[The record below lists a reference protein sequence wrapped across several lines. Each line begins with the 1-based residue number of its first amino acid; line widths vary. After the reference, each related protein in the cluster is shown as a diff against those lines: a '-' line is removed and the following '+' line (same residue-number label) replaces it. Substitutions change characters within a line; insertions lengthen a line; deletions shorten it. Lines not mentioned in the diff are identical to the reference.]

1 MRISDWS
8 SDVCSSDLSASRTR
22 PDNHSEKKQRR
33 DGSRQKLLRRFPHGT
48 NAPPPLAG
56 EDGRGEPPPPRCFRS
71 SSVGRNRR
79 RRFSRM
85 QTCQIPLRGFRPTE
99 CFPRT
104 RPTSEAHTSPPH
116 PLPPT
121 SHPLLR
127 SHPTPPHPP

>member
-48 NAPPPLAG
+48 HAPPPLAG
-56 EDGRGEPPPPRCFRS
+56 EDGWGEPPPPRCFRS

-79 RRFSRM
+79 RRFRRM
-85 QTCQIPLRGFRPTE
+85 HTWQIPLRGLRPTE
-99 CFPRT
+99 CR
-104 RPTSEAHTSPPH
+104 SEEHTAELQSLMRNSIYVLCLKNKTKPK
-116 PLPPT
+116 T
-121 SHPLLR
+121 
-127 SHPTPPHPP
+127 